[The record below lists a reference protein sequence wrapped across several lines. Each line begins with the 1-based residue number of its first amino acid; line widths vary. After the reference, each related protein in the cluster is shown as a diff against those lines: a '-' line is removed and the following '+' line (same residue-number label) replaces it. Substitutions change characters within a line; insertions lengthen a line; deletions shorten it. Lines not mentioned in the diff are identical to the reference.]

1 MKRKPRR
8 KPAYS
13 TYTAPLD
20 VALIAQRTDPTNLRY
35 GFGVFLIY
43 ASIRMLAPQLF
54 TRTLRR
60 IGGRRA

>member
-20 VALIAQRTDPTNLRY
+20 VALIAQRTDPWLKLVR
-35 GFGVFLIY
+35 
-43 ASIRMLAPQLF
+43 R
-54 TRTLRR
+54 TRFPRR
-60 IGGRRA
+60 RPS